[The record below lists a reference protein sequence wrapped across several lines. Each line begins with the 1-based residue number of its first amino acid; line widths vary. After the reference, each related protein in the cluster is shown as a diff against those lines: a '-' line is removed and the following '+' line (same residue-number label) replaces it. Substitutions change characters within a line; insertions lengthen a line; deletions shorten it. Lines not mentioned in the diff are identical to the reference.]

1 MNGNLWINCND
12 MLLMRGLIFFNSE
25 SVLEWNVDLLGILI
39 GRFFVFDGR
48 FIGLEL
54 FGFFGSN

>member
-1 MNGNLWINCND
+1 MNGNFWINCND

-39 GRFFVFDGR
+39 GRFFFVFDGR
-48 FIGLEL
+48 FIG
-54 FGFFGSN
+54 